1 MGDVTNFKGM
11 TKQPLPVER
20 VLTNEDAMNL
30 TEVVVL
36 GWAPDGSFHFAGSE
50 ADLSRALMLLACA
63 QRWITDQYD
72 LQSS

>member
-1 MGDVTNFKGM
+1 MSDLIDFNGA
-11 TKQPLPVER
+11 TKQQLPVER
-20 VLTNEDAMNL
+20 VLTNQDALNL